1 MNEPDNQ
8 PLTPHW
14 SDKLVLWF
22 GRGFGSGQMWVA
34 PGTFGTLAA
43 FPLIW
48 LLKLAAGEGNQGL
61 FIYFTVAIIYFLVG
75 IPICRR
81 CEQLIG
87 KADPGEIVIDEI
99 AAMLL
104 LFGFFDLTQLT
115 VVVGFAFFRLFDVKK
130 PWPVSWADQRKD
142 PLGIMLDD
150 LLAALYTLACIWLTQ
165 RFIGLGFF
173 ERFSI
178 F

>member
-1 MNEPDNQ
+1 MTDSNENP
-8 PLTPHW
+8 PLSHW
-14 SDKLVLWF
+14 SDKAVLWF
-22 GRGFGSGQMWVA
+22 GRGFGAGLAWVA

-48 LLKLAAGEGNQGL
+48 LLKWATGDGDLGITFYYTVTL
-61 FIYFTVAIIYFLVG
+61 FYFLAG

-81 CEQLIG
+81 CEELLG
-87 KADPGEIVIDEI
+87 KADPGELVIDEI

-104 LFGFFDLTQLT
+104 LFGHLDLTRLNIVT
-115 VVVGFAFFRLFDVKK
+115 GFAFFRLFDVRK
-130 PWPVSWADQRKD
+130 PWPVSWADRRKD

-150 LLAALYTLACIWLTQ
+150 VFAAGYTLICIWLTQ
-165 RFIGLGFF
+165 KFIGPEIF